1 MSSFLLLSPR
11 SEWWVRTSST
21 VSSGASKWS
30 SNGASITYNAII
42 LVRAD
47 PVLDL
52 NSKRIDYF
60 TRASHRVEEK
70 EAEVGTGMERLGYYW
85 DS

>member
-1 MSSFLLLSPR
+1 M
-11 SEWWVRTSST
+11 RTSST

-30 SNGASITYNAII
+30 SNSASITYNAII

-52 NSKRIDYF
+52 NSKSTDYF
-60 TRASHRVEEK
+60 TQASHRVEEK
-70 EAEVGTGMERLGYYW
+70 EVEVGTGTERLGYYW